1 MKVYADYN
9 GEVPAGVVVLR
20 EGAITRINFDY
31 DTETKEV
38 DGEEIEVLVFE
49 NVDIEGAVEYG
60 KIVSAIVRDKFPQD
74 QVEAILAN
82 GSDTP
87 EHAAELETFQEWR
100 AKAKEIA
107 HAVIAEVF
115 GAEEEEE

>member
-9 GEVPAGVVVLR
+9 GEVPAGVVVLS

-60 KIVSAIVRDKFPQD
+60 KIVSAIVRDKYSQD
-74 QVEAILAN
+74 KVEAILAN
-82 GSDTP
+82 GEDTP
-87 EHAAELETFQEWR
+87 EHKTELKDFKDWR
-100 AKAKEIA
+100 VKAKQIA
-107 HAVIAEVF
+107 HVVMDSLDN
-115 GAEEEEE
+115 

>member
-49 NVDIEGAVEYG
+49 NVDITGPVEYG
-60 KIVSAIVRDKFPQD
+60 AIVTAIVRDKYSQD
-74 QVEAILAN
+74 RVEAILAN
-82 GSDTP
+82 GSETP
-87 EHAAELETFQEWR
+87 EHAAELEAFQEWR
-100 AKAKEIA
+100 AKAKTIA
-107 HAVIAEVF
+107 HEVIDSLA
-115 GAEEEEE
+115 

>member
-49 NVDIEGAVEYG
+49 NVDIEGAIDYG
-60 KIVSAIVRDKFPQD
+60 KVVSAVVRDKFSAD
-74 QVEAILAN
+74 AVEAILAN
-82 GSDTP
+82 
-87 EHAAELETFQEWR
+87 HAEGTHQEDYDAYQEWR
-100 AKAKEIA
+100 AKAKQIA
-107 HAVIAEVF
+107 HVVTD
-115 GAEEEEE
+115 